1 MKMKTDLK
9 TNMKFQQVSKRYY
22 LPENEIEL
30 ASLTRFEKVPA
41 IIMENAGDGAR
52 KAALDAARIINDCIA
67 KRGRCVIGFGSGR
80 YVLKVYDELV
90 KLYFADK
97 VNFNDVVAFNLS
109 ELGLGDGDILNLNQ
123 VIQERLYAKVD
134 IEPDNIHTFSRI
146 DAIENVHSLCKAY
159 EREIIEA
166 GGLDLVLCDLMP
178 DGSLAYNEPGS
189 ALNST
194 CRLIMLGSDARSRIA
209 EYFQSETVPKTAVT
223 LGIGN
228 ILSAN
233 KIICVAWEEDSA
245 QALFDT
251 VEGAMTDLVPASFLQ
266 VHGDACIIA
275 DLDASSHLTRISHP
289 WKVTSCEWNDHLIR
303 RAIVWLCAQT
313 GKPILKLTNK
323 DYNDYGLS
331 ELLALFDSAYNVNI
345 KIFNDLQHTIT
356 GWPGGKPDAD
366 DTYRPERANPF
377 PKRVLI
383 FSPHPDDAVV
393 SMGGTVRRLIEQ
405 GHDVRIVFQT
415 DGDVA
420 VSDDDLMRSVLLA
433 ERLTKHYE
441 GHSFKFIDDTLT
453 RLTGDS
459 DGAGITDGLR
469 YFKGSIL
476 LSEAMMA
483 CRQMGVPRKNLT
495 DLRMPFYVNDP
506 RGQGKISEQDVAVIQ
521 ELITQ
526 VKPHQIFFDN
536 DLVDPNG
543 THVRATGA
551 VMHALD
557 NLKDEPFMRDCRVWM
572 YRGQWG
578 QWDVDLV
585 EMAVP
590 MSPEEF
596 GDKRDAI
603 LKFHSQIHDAP
614 FRSSA
619 DGKLSWQRSIDRNRD
634 LANHYQQLGLATYE
648 AIEAFV
654 QYRLHN

>member
-366 DTYRPERANPF
+366 DTHRPERANPF

-459 DGAGITDGLR
+459 DSAGITDGLR

-634 LANHYQQLGLATYE
+634 LANHYQRLGLATYE

>member
-366 DTYRPERANPF
+366 DTHRPERANPF

-459 DGAGITDGLR
+459 DSAGITDGLR

>member
-9 TNMKFQQVSKRYY
+9 TNMKFQHVSKRYY

-67 KRGRCVIGFGSGR
+67 KRGRCVIGFGAGR

-366 DTYRPERANPF
+366 DTHRPERANPF

-459 DGAGITDGLR
+459 DSAGITDGLR

-526 VKPHQIFFDN
+526 VKPHEIFFDN

>member
-67 KRGRCVIGFGSGR
+67 KRGRCVIGFGAGR

-209 EYFQSETVPKTAVT
+209 EHFQSETVPKTAVT

-366 DTYRPERANPF
+366 DTHRPERANPF